1 MSPSQQAASATPQ
14 AITIEQAT
22 QVFAD
27 WETDYRANPES
38 FYSHAEVAALE
49 TATISEARA
58 IHFMSLLRQRINHV
72 CPTCNN
78 AGRYREPYSTVFTP
92 CPDCAARPSS
102 TASATTDASVK
113 PFVSKA

>member
-1 MSPSQQAASATPQ
+1 MQTTPKAASATPQ

-22 QVFAD
+22 QAFTD
-27 WETDYRANPES
+27 WETDYRANPGG
-38 FYSHAEVAALE
+38 FYTHAESAALE
-49 TATISEARA
+49 VATLSEARA
-58 IHFMSLLRQRINHV
+58 IYFCALLRQRSSHS

-102 TASATTDASVK
+102 MASATTDASVK